1 MGSRA
6 PALLNECVRVSISR
20 ASAML
25 PRSMKTAKSAYVY
38 ELEGADEGA
47 VVGRR
52 GGAFVITA
60 LEETETGV
68 DTVAQPIASTN
79 PEKFIPVDR
88 SDIVQRV
95 LDKCFEPDQ
104 KELAE

>member
-1 MGSRA
+1 MKERSLA
-6 PALLNECVRVSISR
+6 DSAALLSFPAR
-20 ASAML
+20 
-25 PRSMKTAKSAYVY
+25 
-38 ELEGADEGA
+38 
-47 VVGRR
+47 
-52 GGAFVITA
+52 
-60 LEETETGV
+60 EETETGV

-104 KELAE
+104 KELAEEVVRYMCALRQVESARLLDSARRGLRRLQSGR